1 VNFRLN
7 VVTFD
12 KRNMLK
18 SLDQNGARRAVFFEM
33 RTVEGEMIG
42 NQIRRGPEHDTTAP
56 ISALSRTVANN
67 RIGQQ
72 YA

>member
-1 VNFRLN
+1 MNFSFLQRFLPAP
-7 VVTFD
+7 
-12 KRNMLK
+12 
-18 SLDQNGARRAVFFEM
+18 GM
-33 RTVEGEMIG
+33 RTAEGGMIG
-42 NQIRRGPEHDTTAP
+42 NQIRRGPERDTTTP